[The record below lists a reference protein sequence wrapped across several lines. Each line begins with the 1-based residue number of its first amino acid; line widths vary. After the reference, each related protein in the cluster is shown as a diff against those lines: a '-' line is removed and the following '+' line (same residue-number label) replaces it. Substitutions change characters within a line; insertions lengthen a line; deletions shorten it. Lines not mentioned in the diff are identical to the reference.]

1 MLVQVVGKHFS
12 GNLQNVIYL
21 KTKTGLSASYFL
33 NPCQIHNIQ
42 KLNWLMTET
51 EIIQKL
57 QQGNERAFK
66 QLVENYQKLVVN
78 TCFGMVHNTEDAEDI
93 AQEVFIEVFRSIQ
106 NFRADSKI
114 STWLYRISV
123 NRSLNFIR
131 DNKRKK
137 WVHSID
143 DFLKG
148 KTPQISEIHRGK
160 NETPVYELENN
171 QRARILHEAID
182 SLPENQKTAFTLNK
196 YEDLSYKEIS
206 EVMNLSVS
214 SVESLIHRAK
224 LKLQKKLYSCYK
236 KKCM

>member
-1 MLVQVVGKHFS
+1 
-12 GNLQNVIYL
+12 
-21 KTKTGLSASYFL
+21 
-33 NPCQIHNIQ
+33 
-42 KLNWLMTET
+42 MTET

-57 QQGNERAFK
+57 QLGNEQAFK
-66 QLVENYQKLVVN
+66 QLVENYQKLVVT

-114 STWLYRISV
+114 STWLYRIAV

-137 WVHSID
+137 WYHSIED
-143 DFLKG
+143 AVLG
-148 KTPQISEIHRGK
+148 KTQQKSEIHNVN
-160 NETPVYELENN
+160 NETPFSELENT
-171 QRARILHEAID
+171 QRAKILYDAID
-182 SLPENQKTAFTLNK
+182 SLPENQKTAFALNK

-224 LKLQKKLYSCYK
+224 TKLQKKLYNCYK
-236 KKCM
+236 KKCL

>member
-1 MLVQVVGKHFS
+1 
-12 GNLQNVIYL
+12 
-21 KTKTGLSASYFL
+21 
-33 NPCQIHNIQ
+33 
-42 KLNWLMTET
+42 MTET

-57 QQGNERAFK
+57 QQGNEQAFK

-114 STWLYRISV
+114 STWLYRIAV

-137 WVHSID
+137 WHHSIKD
-143 DFLKG
+143 VMTG
-148 KTPQISEIHRGK
+148 KTSQSSKINHIN
-160 NETPVYELENN
+160 NETPATELENM
-171 QRARILHEAID
+171 QRAKILHEAID

-224 LKLQKKLYSCYK
+224 IKLQKKLYTCYK
-236 KKCM
+236 KKCL